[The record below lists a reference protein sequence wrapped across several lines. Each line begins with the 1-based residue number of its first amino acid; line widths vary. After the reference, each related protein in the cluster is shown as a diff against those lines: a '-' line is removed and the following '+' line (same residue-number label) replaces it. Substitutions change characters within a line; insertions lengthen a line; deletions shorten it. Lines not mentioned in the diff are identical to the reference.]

1 MSEMSIREAD
11 GHLEEVARQAAAGHV
26 LYLTEHGQRLAAIVP
41 ADLAAEL
48 ERGAEQRIRQ
58 RLAAAGML
66 AEVAP
71 LDHEGPSADAF
82 RAARARAGRGRP
94 LSDYVSEGR

>member
-1 MSEMSIREAD
+1 MPIREAA
-11 GHLEEVARQAAAGHV
+11 GHLEEVVRQAATGHV
-26 LYLTEHGQRLAAIVP
+26 LYQTKHGQRLAAIVP

-48 ERGAEQRIRQ
+48 ERGEEQRVRQ
-58 RLAAAGML
+58 RLAAAGLL

-71 LDHEGPSADAF
+71 LDSEGPSTEAF

-94 LSDYVSEGR
+94 LSDYVSDGR